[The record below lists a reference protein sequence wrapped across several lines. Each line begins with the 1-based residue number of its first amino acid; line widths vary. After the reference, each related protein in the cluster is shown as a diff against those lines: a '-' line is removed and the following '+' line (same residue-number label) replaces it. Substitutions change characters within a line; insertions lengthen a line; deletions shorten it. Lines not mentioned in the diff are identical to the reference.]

1 MAAGLGMGIVDVTRG
16 LRIVGGRDLGYRD
29 VEYERMWAPGWGGG
43 TAMLSADTRWHRDV
57 EF

>member
-1 MAAGLGMGIVDVTRG
+1 MGIVDVTRG